1 MFALARMNRAD
12 IISKALEVLNGS
24 DTDVRTYTMGI
35 SACARFKLWQE
46 ALALLESKRDTA
58 QAHGLDTAAFNA
70 TLSACNAAER
80 WRHALELFDSGMGRR
95 WTVDVISFNTMISA
109 CGKGKQGLQA
119 LSLFE
124 AMPDRQVSPDVI
136 SYNATMSA
144 CSKSQLWEHALRL
157 FESITDAKIQ
167 PSLVS
172 VNAAI
177 TSCAQ
182 GVQWEKAV
190 IAGGISH
197 SHASLQCVRL
207 SLPPHWAFLQIMFG
221 LPQLQLWHFGR
232 LPFSTSFFSL
242 PLYAGICGC
251 GGRHVRKVFLALS
264 LLVFSSQGWWKEE
277 YFLTRD
283 AAHAQVF
290 KLSLASRLR
299 ALGCGALSAL
309 SRNEAMSRTAAAT
322 KLHLTE
328 LDVQF
333 MLLHMYQVTFANEES
348 AWTRKRNADFLALQ
362 LKVQQA
368 ITASYSELVS
378 QPSIRSR
385 FWIFFLQFQPHRA
398 VQSYSLVLFFLVVGD
413 TQPRNDE
420 SCKAAGSRQYVEGV
434 VGGLGL
440 QLLFSCISRLLQ
452 LLWTGILLL
461 FHSREFKQDVQW
473 DAESRRQQV
482 TKWWLQDVAFAAL
495 ILLYSFGCCM
505 LGTAYVA
512 SASDEDDDGQR
523 WLASF
528 ATMVFLTV
536 LVEPLAKSL
545 DLDPIREVEEV
556 PGAPDCPVPLR
567 SPSAPALKGNTAK
580 EPDISP
586 VGSAGLSGAGPPTI
600 HAWRRSFWESPW
612 AARHLET
619 QVRATRRP
627 GRGVGIHE
635 HP

>member
-1 MFALARMNRAD
+1 MCETLTASSLGFSAD
-12 IISKALEVLNGS
+12 NVWPS
-24 DTDVRTYTMGI
+24 
-35 SACARFKLWQE
+35 SAP
-46 ALALLESKRDTA
+46 ALALWA
-58 QAHGLDTAAFNA
+58 V
-70 TLSACNAAER
+70 
-80 WRHALELFDSGMGRR
+80 ALFH
-95 WTVDVISFNTMISA
+95 II
-109 CGKGKQGLQA
+109 
-119 LSLFE
+119 
-124 AMPDRQVSPDVI
+124 
-136 SYNATMSA
+136 
-144 CSKSQLWEHALRL
+144 
-157 FESITDAKIQ
+157 
-167 PSLVS
+167 
-172 VNAAI
+172 
-177 TSCAQ
+177 
-182 GVQWEKAV
+182 
-190 IAGGISH
+190 
-197 SHASLQCVRL
+197 
-207 SLPPHWAFLQIMFG
+207 
-221 LPQLQLWHFGR
+221 
-232 LPFSTSFFSL
+232 
-242 PLYAGICGC
+242 
-251 GGRHVRKVFLALS
+251 FLAAAVCRDLRMRR
-264 LLVFSSQGWWKEE
+264 QGWWKEE

-309 SRNEAMSRTAAAT
+309 SRNEAMSRLANYLGIFCVRTAAAT

-398 VQSYSLVLFFLVVGD
+398 VQSYSLVTRCFMRACVVVANIFGRVALSVLFFLVVGD

-512 SASDEDDDGQR
+512 SASDEDGQR

-545 DLDPIREVEEV
+545 VSAGLAGRSIQETGGISLQDCLGIHGPSVSARVDLDPIREVEEV

-600 HAWRRSFWESPW
+600 HAWRSSPN
-612 AARHLET
+612 AMPTFLRGG
-619 QVRATRRP
+619 TRRSVILGKPVGSETP
-627 GRGVGIHE
+627 GDASASHKTTWPWSR